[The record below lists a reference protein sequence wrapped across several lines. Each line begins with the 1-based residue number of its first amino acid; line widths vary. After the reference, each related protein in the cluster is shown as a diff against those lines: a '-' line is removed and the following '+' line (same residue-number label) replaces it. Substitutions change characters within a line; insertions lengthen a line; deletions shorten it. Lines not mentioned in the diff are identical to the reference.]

1 MIALNFGTVAGLTGP
16 EQKALDELVRVY
28 SLHQAGNA
36 EKEKY
41 YEGHVALKDVNLGI
55 ALPQGIRNLEV
66 GCSWGQKAVDV
77 LAARSM
83 FDGFVSSGG
92 DNAVLNRL
100 IADNR
105 LIAEYGKACRDELKY
120 GCAFATLSA
129 DAAIGC
135 KIRFHSPATAAALW
149 SGEKGR
155 IACGLAIIDTVPD
168 EHLTGVWQPRVVNLY
183 MDNAVTVLRRRPDGW
198 NVQRLP
204 HRMGR
209 PLMEPLIWNA
219 TSGKPFGRSRL
230 KRSIRTLI
238 DDYIRTVANATIA
251 LEFDTTPQKY
261 ILGVTDEQY
270 DVLISDKFK
279 SYVGSLLAATSNP
292 ETGENPVFGQL
303 AQGSL
308 SPHTEKMRMT
318 ATQFAAATGLTVTDV
333 GVVNDANPTSSDA
346 ILAQSQTLVLLAQQL
361 NTGNGD
367 ALRTIAQMA
376 QAILR
381 NVPPGALT
389 EEERNVMPH
398 FKNPAMPSVAVTAD
412 AAIKIATAREEFA
425 STDTFLEMVSDWYN
439 EKYKELTGT
448 APVLGDAAPEKL
460 LQYAIAMLGGQTLQ
474 YIQDKGNGELLAT
487 SYGNYL
493 DQLAAN
499 LGVTR
504 KPADRA
510 TVTMRFTLADT
521 RNNAVGIPAGT
532 RVRTENSL
540 YFNTLDYAE
549 VKAGELTA
557 DVLAQAQEA
566 GAESNG
572 IEAGAINTLVDPIP
586 YMESVTNIEASH
598 GGTDTE
604 DDDALSE
611 RVFLAPSVFS
621 CAGPADA
628 YVAEIRLPAYETE
641 NVEVEDEDAKDG
653 TEEAAEDTT
662 PADEQAAAEEAGVT
676 EDEQQGQDAEPA
688 TMAAKQTRTVTRRL
702 PLDMSKVEL
711 DLFAIDGIYINQLD
725 GEF

>member
-92 DNAVLNRL
+92 DNAVMNRL

-183 MDNAVTVLRRRPDGW
+183 MDNAVTVLRRRQDGW

-425 STDTFLEMVSDWYN
+425 STDTFLEMI
-439 EKYKELTGT
+439 GF
-448 APVLGDAAPEKL
+448 
-460 LQYAIAMLGGQTLQ
+460 
-474 YIQDKGNGELLAT
+474 
-487 SYGNYL
+487 
-493 DQLAAN
+493 DQ
-499 LGVTR
+499 
-504 KPADRA
+504 ADIRRIRA
-510 TVTMRFTLADT
+510 QEQ
-521 RNNAVGIPAGT
+521 
-532 RVRTENSL
+532 RVRGQK
-540 YFNTLDYAE
+540 TL
-549 VKAGELTA
+549 L
-557 DVLAQAQEA
+557 
-566 GAESNG
+566 
-572 IEAGAINTLVDPIP
+572 
-586 YMESVTNIEASH
+586 
-598 GGTDTE
+598 
-604 DDDALSE
+604 
-611 RVFLAPSVFS
+611 
-621 CAGPADA
+621 
-628 YVAEIRLPAYETE
+628 
-641 NVEVEDEDAKDG
+641 EVEDED
-653 TEEAAEDTT
+653 
-662 PADEQAAAEEAGVT
+662 
-676 EDEQQGQDAEPA
+676 EPA
-688 TMAAKQTRTVTRRL
+688 TQQSDKEVFIICGAPGSGKTTYASQHHQPGDLIVDMDTIVAALTGDETAHPDYENILDVAIAVRNTLYNIIENGTGDWKRAFVITSSMNDGAVIALAKQLHATVHYMETTKEECKRRIANDKTRQ
-702 PLDMSKVEL
+702 DKEL
-711 DLFAIDGIYINQLD
+711 FYNLVDEWFKNH
-725 GEF
+725 E

>member
-55 ALPQGIRNLEV
+55 ALPQGIRNLEI

-83 FDGFVSSGG
+83 FDGFVSSSG

-270 DVLISDKFK
+270 DTLISDKFK

-412 AAIKIATAREEFA
+412 AAIKIATARKEFA
-425 STDTFLEMVSDWYN
+425 STDTFLEMI
-439 EKYKELTGT
+439 GF
-448 APVLGDAAPEKL
+448 
-460 LQYAIAMLGGQTLQ
+460 
-474 YIQDKGNGELLAT
+474 
-487 SYGNYL
+487 
-493 DQLAAN
+493 DQ
-499 LGVTR
+499 
-504 KPADRA
+504 ADIRRIRA
-510 TVTMRFTLADT
+510 QEQ
-521 RNNAVGIPAGT
+521 
-532 RVRTENSL
+532 RVRGQK
-540 YFNTLDYAE
+540 TL
-549 VKAGELTA
+549 L
-557 DVLAQAQEA
+557 
-566 GAESNG
+566 
-572 IEAGAINTLVDPIP
+572 
-586 YMESVTNIEASH
+586 
-598 GGTDTE
+598 
-604 DDDALSE
+604 
-611 RVFLAPSVFS
+611 
-621 CAGPADA
+621 
-628 YVAEIRLPAYETE
+628 
-641 NVEVEDEDAKDG
+641 EVEDED
-653 TEEAAEDTT
+653 
-662 PADEQAAAEEAGVT
+662 
-676 EDEQQGQDAEPA
+676 EPA
-688 TMAAKQTRTVTRRL
+688 TQQSDKEVFIICGAPGSGKTTYASQHHQPGDLIVDMDTIVAALTGDETAHPDYENIRDVAIAVRNTLYNIIKNGTGDWKRAFVITSSMNDGAVIALAKQLHATVHYMETTKEECKRRIANDKTRQ
-702 PLDMSKVEL
+702 DKEL
-711 DLFAIDGIYINQLD
+711 FYNLVDEWFKNH
-725 GEF
+725 E

>member
-36 EKEKY
+36 EKEQY
-41 YEGHVALKDVNLGI
+41 YEGHVTLKDVNLGI
-55 ALPQGIRNLEV
+55 ALPQGIRNLEI

-389 EEERNVMPH
+389 EDERNVMPH

-425 STDTFLEMVSDWYN
+425 STDTFLEMI
-439 EKYKELTGT
+439 GF
-448 APVLGDAAPEKL
+448 
-460 LQYAIAMLGGQTLQ
+460 
-474 YIQDKGNGELLAT
+474 
-487 SYGNYL
+487 
-493 DQLAAN
+493 DQ
-499 LGVTR
+499 
-504 KPADRA
+504 ADIRRIRA
-510 TVTMRFTLADT
+510 QEQ
-521 RNNAVGIPAGT
+521 
-532 RVRTENSL
+532 RVRGQK
-540 YFNTLDYAE
+540 TL
-549 VKAGELTA
+549 L
-557 DVLAQAQEA
+557 
-566 GAESNG
+566 
-572 IEAGAINTLVDPIP
+572 
-586 YMESVTNIEASH
+586 
-598 GGTDTE
+598 
-604 DDDALSE
+604 
-611 RVFLAPSVFS
+611 
-621 CAGPADA
+621 
-628 YVAEIRLPAYETE
+628 
-641 NVEVEDEDAKDG
+641 EVEDED
-653 TEEAAEDTT
+653 
-662 PADEQAAAEEAGVT
+662 
-676 EDEQQGQDAEPA
+676 EPA
-688 TMAAKQTRTVTRRL
+688 TQQSDKEVFIICGAPGSGKTTYASQHHQPGDLIVDMDTIVAALTGDETAHPDYENILDVAIAVRNTLYNIIENGTGDWKRAFVITSSMNDGAVIALAKQLHATVHYMETTKEECKRRIANDKTRQ
-702 PLDMSKVEL
+702 DKEL
-711 DLFAIDGIYINQLD
+711 FYNLVDEWFKNH
-725 GEF
+725 E

>member
-55 ALPQGIRNLEV
+55 ALPQGIRNLEI

-183 MDNAVTVLRRRPDGW
+183 MDNAVTVLRRRQDGW

-367 ALRTIAQMA
+367 ALRTIARMA

-425 STDTFLEMVSDWYN
+425 STDTFLEMI
-439 EKYKELTGT
+439 GF
-448 APVLGDAAPEKL
+448 
-460 LQYAIAMLGGQTLQ
+460 
-474 YIQDKGNGELLAT
+474 
-487 SYGNYL
+487 
-493 DQLAAN
+493 DQ
-499 LGVTR
+499 
-504 KPADRA
+504 ADIRRIRA
-510 TVTMRFTLADT
+510 QEQ
-521 RNNAVGIPAGT
+521 
-532 RVRTENSL
+532 RVRGHK
-540 YFNTLDYAE
+540 TL
-549 VKAGELTA
+549 L
-557 DVLAQAQEA
+557 
-566 GAESNG
+566 
-572 IEAGAINTLVDPIP
+572 
-586 YMESVTNIEASH
+586 
-598 GGTDTE
+598 
-604 DDDALSE
+604 
-611 RVFLAPSVFS
+611 
-621 CAGPADA
+621 
-628 YVAEIRLPAYETE
+628 
-641 NVEVEDEDAKDG
+641 EVEDED
-653 TEEAAEDTT
+653 
-662 PADEQAAAEEAGVT
+662 
-676 EDEQQGQDAEPA
+676 EPA
-688 TMAAKQTRTVTRRL
+688 TQQSDKEVFIICGAPGSGKTTYASQHHQPGDLIVDMDTIVAALTGDETAHPDYENILDIAIAVRNTLYNIIENGTGDWKRAFVITSSMNDGAVIALAKQLHATVHYMETTKEECKRRIANDKTRQ
-702 PLDMSKVEL
+702 DKEL
-711 DLFAIDGIYINQLD
+711 FYNLVDEWFKNH
-725 GEF
+725 E